1 MYRKHSHSLAIR
13 AILSTACAVA
23 PCLAFAQLSFVSQ
36 PPHPTDRNG
45 FLYQPSQG
53 MFWDPS
59 VIYANRQY
67 YMYTMYGGK
76 SVWLATSV
84 DGVHWKDGGVVLKSE
99 GFSNNAVWKQYVS
112 RVGDRYIMDFGAFTA
127 PGTNNNLLRFY
138 ESKDLVHWTHLYDIP
153 IDTQLYLKDGRWDH
167 MYMVPKD
174 PANPSKGYLGYMV
187 ADPID
192 HGGFGMM
199 ESEDGVHYKPIKAP
213 EIDASFQVPTLEV
226 GGIKK
231 FGSKYYLLGGNVNH
245 YGFSGYGVYTYVSD
259 SPMGPFHP
267 DMDSYRLTGTSGVDG
282 DAFVHVLAAFVQ
294 DSPDNLV
301 SDPFTFM
308 GTSGTDGRGVWFLPM
323 RKAVVDSDGHLRLA
337 YWTGN
342 DKAKGDP
349 ISLDASKHTVAFP
362 PGQTESTQIIKVDA
376 APDRIEIATDK
387 PWRQYSWLDPRKTR
401 KGVALLDERFD
412 FNTGVILEGQ
422 LKPKTYSSRTKD
434 ARKTY
439 AGFYIE
445 GADGGPGTAIML
457 EIGEPQWRV
466 SVIGKL
472 SLDTDFHFEPLD
484 ETGPHCATVTGLDD
498 GKDHTFRLWL
508 RGGQMEL
515 YVDDLLM
522 QSFYMLRPS
531 GRIGFIAQES
541 DVEWTGL
548 KAYKMNLSEE
558 EPGKSQEGK

>member
-1 MYRKHSHSLAIR
+1 
-13 AILSTACAVA
+13 
-23 PCLAFAQLSFVSQ
+23 
-36 PPHPTDRNG
+36 
-45 FLYQPSQG
+45 
-53 MFWDPS
+53 
-59 VIYANRQY
+59 
-67 YMYTMYGGK
+67 
-76 SVWLATSV
+76 
-84 DGVHWKDGGVVLKSE
+84 
-99 GFSNNAVWKQYVS
+99 
-112 RVGDRYIMDFGAFTA
+112 
-127 PGTNNNLLRFY
+127 
-138 ESKDLVHWTHLYDIP
+138 
-153 IDTQLYLKDGRWDH
+153 
-167 MYMVPKD
+167 
-174 PANPSKGYLGYMV
+174 
-187 ADPID
+187 
-192 HGGFGMM
+192 
-199 ESEDGVHYKPIKAP
+199 
-213 EIDASFQVPTLEV
+213 
-226 GGIKK
+226 
-231 FGSKYYLLGGNVNH
+231 
-245 YGFSGYGVYTYVSD
+245 
-259 SPMGPFHP
+259 MGPFHP
-267 DMDSYRLTGTSGVDG
+267 DMEAYRLTGTSGVDG

-323 RKAVVDSDGHLRLA
+323 RKAVVDADGHLRLA

-342 DKAKGDP
+342 DKAKGDA

-412 FNTGVILEGQ
+412 LNTGVILEGH

-466 SVIGKL
+466 SMIGKL

-484 ETGPHCATVTGLDD
+484 ETGPHCATVTGLDG

-548 KAYKMNLSEE
+548 KANKMNLSEE
-558 EPGKSQEGK
+558 EASTWKVGK